1 MNGSFRW
8 VLLCLTLASS
18 WFGCASGPEPTRTLA
33 ETEPGSSGL
42 LIRNASLM
50 ITMDPALGDG
60 PLGIVEG
67 GDVLLEGGRIAAV
80 GKGLDGSGRK
90 SLDARGKIVMPG
102 FVDTHDHL
110 WQSIIRGC
118 AADQELYGWLEACV
132 YPMGRV
138 PFGEQDAYA
147 AARLATLGL
156 IGTGVTTVLD
166 WSHAFNPAFVD
177 GNLGALGDSGLRFVF
192 AYWVAPPGGCSEA
205 ARIQQDL
212 VGNGLAAG
220 FQVATHP
227 TLANLD
233 QLKEAVRCAEKLHV
247 PLNVHLGES
256 PKDPQQGQIQALELS
271 GALDG
276 QMLAD
281 HAIHLTDREVELLA
295 RHRVAVAHNPLSNMR
310 LASGIMRLP
319 EMHGAGLRIGLGLDG
334 GTGDGPDMFADMKA
348 AVGLQRARLESASGY
363 PGIADVLRMATLGG
377 AEALGLDK
385 ITGSLT
391 PGKRADLIVLDPGG
405 ANIAPRWDW
414 PSQIVL
420 NGQPANVEYVFVD
433 GRALK
438 SEGKLAEG
446 QEKNAVQAAEA
457 AARRVRAALGDR
469 RGLPPAGHD

>member
-1 MNGSFRW
+1 
-8 VLLCLTLASS
+8 
-18 WFGCASGPEPTRTLA
+18 
-33 ETEPGSSGL
+33 
-42 LIRNASLM
+42 
-50 ITMDPALGDG
+50 
-60 PLGIVEG
+60 
-67 GDVLLEGGRIAAV
+67 
-80 GKGLDGSGRK
+80 
-90 SLDARGKIVMPG
+90 MPG

-110 WQSIIRGC
+110 WQSLIRGC
-118 AADQELYGWLEACV
+118 ASDRDLYGWLETCV
-132 YPMGRV
+132 YPMGRIRLS
-138 PFGEQDAYA
+138 EADAYA
-147 AARLATLGL
+147 AVRLATLGL

-166 WSHAFNPAFVD
+166 WSHAFNPDFVK
-177 GNLGALGDSGLRFVF
+177 GNLGALRDSGLRFVF
-192 AYWVAPPGGCSEA
+192 AYWLAPPWGEGCGEA
-205 ARIQQDL
+205 ERIRK
-212 VGNGLAAG
+212 GLLGHRPAAG

-227 TLANLD
+227 TLANLG
-233 QLKEAVRCAEKLHV
+233 QLKEAVRCAEELHV

-256 PKDPQQGQIQALELS
+256 PKDPQQRQIQALELS

-319 EMHGAGLRIGLGLDG
+319 EMHGVGLRIGLGLDG
-334 GTGDGPDMFADMKA
+334 GTGDGPDMFAVMKA
-348 AVGLQRARLESASGY
+348 AVGLQRARLQSASGY

-391 PGKRADLIVLDPGG
+391 PGKRADLIILDPGG
-405 ANIAPRWDW
+405 ANFAPRWDW

-438 SEGKLAEG
+438 SEGKLVEG

-469 RGLPPAGHD
+469 GVRPLAGGE

>member
-1 MNGSFRW
+1 
-8 VLLCLTLASS
+8 
-18 WFGCASGPEPTRTLA
+18 
-33 ETEPGSSGL
+33 
-42 LIRNASLM
+42 
-50 ITMDPALGDG
+50 
-60 PLGIVEG
+60 
-67 GDVLLEGGRIAAV
+67 
-80 GKGLDGSGRK
+80 
-90 SLDARGKIVMPG
+90 MPG

-118 AADQELYGWLEACV
+118 AADRDLYGWLEACV
-132 YPMGRV
+132 YPLGRV
-138 PFGEQDAYA
+138 PFGAQDAYA
-147 AARLATLGL
+147 AVRLATLGL

-166 WSHAFNPAFVD
+166 WSHAFNPGFVE
-177 GNLGALGDSGLRFVF
+177 GNLRALRDSGLRFVF

-212 VGNGLAAG
+212 VGEGLAAG
-220 FQVATHP
+220 FQVAAHP

-233 QLKEAVRCAEKLHV
+233 QLKEAARCAGELHV

-256 PKDPQQGQIQALELS
+256 PKDPQQKQVRALELS
-271 GALDG
+271 GAFDG
-276 QMLAD
+276 SLLAD

-334 GTGDGPDMFADMKA
+334 GTADGPDMFASMKA
-348 AVGLQRARLESASGY
+348 AVGLQRARLQSASAY

-391 PGKRADLIVLDPGG
+391 PGKRADLIILDTKG
-405 ANIAPRWDW
+405 ANFAPRWDG

-438 SEGKLAEG
+438 AEGRLPEG
-446 QEKNAVQAAEA
+446 QEKNAVQAVEA
-457 AARRVRAALGDR
+457 AAHRVRAALSASGVR
-469 RGLPPAGHD
+469 PPAGGD

>member
-1 MNGSFRW
+1 MNGPLRSI
-8 VLLCLTLASS
+8 LLCLITAL
-18 WFGCASGPEPTRTLA
+18 FGCAFGPPPTVT
-33 ETEPGSSGL
+33 ETELDASHL
-42 LIRNASLM
+42 LIRNASLL
-50 ITMDPALGDG
+50 ITMDPALGEG
-60 PLGIVEG
+60 PLGIVED

-80 GKGLDGSGRK
+80 GRGLDGVGR
-90 SLDARGKIVMPG
+90 STLDAAGKIVMPG

-110 WQSIIRGC
+110 WQSLIRGC
-118 AADQELYGWLEACV
+118 ASDRDLYGWLEACV

-147 AARLATLGL
+147 AVRLATFGL

-166 WSHAFNPAFVD
+166 WSHAFNPAFVK
-177 GNLGALGDSGLRFVF
+177 GNLGALRDSGLRFVF
-192 AYWVAPPGGCSEA
+192 SYWVAPPGGGSCGEA
-205 ARIQQDL
+205 ARIRREL
-212 VGNGLAAG
+212 LGHGLAAG

-233 QLKEAVRCAEKLHV
+233 QLKEAVHCAEKLHV

-256 PKDPQQGQIQALELS
+256 PKDSQQGQIQALELS
-271 GALDG
+271 GAFDG
-276 QMLAD
+276 PLLAD
-281 HAIHLTDREVELLA
+281 HAIHLTDGDVELLA

-310 LASGIMRLP
+310 LASGIMRLS

-348 AVGLQRARLESASGY
+348 SVGLQRARLVSASAY

-377 AEALGLDK
+377 AEALGLDT

-391 PGKRADLIVLDPGG
+391 PGKRADLIILDPGS

-438 SEGKLAEG
+438 AEGKLAED

-469 RGLPPAGHD
+469 RVRPPAGDD